1 MSCKL
6 SNWVNRKRSVRGD
19 LPHPHTAATPQYGT
33 NQAKKAGG
41 GSRPKHGESIIPKG
55 DAPLPGVSTEDLRKM
70 HAELTGRKNV
80 GKKTHI
86 LAAAIKWREELGV
99 SEIARQIMQPYSTVY
114 NWLVRLRDRGLEG
127 ISDGTAPNRK
137 PILGEVACLVIGVW
151 LSHAP
156 QAYGPESGLWQAS
169 MLRKMIL
176 DRLGMDIRPG
186 TLRGTM
192 KRMNYSLRML
202 REAPHKSAD
211 PPDVQKVHRRHPEE
225 VGRPGQVGVRQLLPG
240 RDDHAAVRHDKPE
253 MAADAAA
260 AKR

>member
-1 MSCKL
+1 MASTK
-6 SNWVNRKRSVRGD
+6 
-19 LPHPHTAATPQYGT
+19 P
-33 NQAKKAGG
+33 KKPEG
-41 GSRPKHGESIIPKG
+41 GSRPKQGESIPKG
-55 DAPLPGVSTEDLRKM
+55 DALLPGVDTEDLRKI

-80 GKKTHI
+80 CKEIHI
-86 LAAAIKWREELGV
+86 LAAAIKWREDLGV

-114 NWLVRLRDRGLEG
+114 DWLVRLRDRGLEG
-127 ISDGTAPNRK
+127 ISDRTVSNRK

-156 QAYGPESGLWQAS
+156 QAYGFESGLWQAS

-176 DRLGMDIRPG
+176 NRLGIDIRPR

-192 KRMNYSLRML
+192 KRMNYSFPDAQRGAAQV
-202 REAPHKSAD
+202 RRS
-211 PPDVQKVHRRHPEE
+211 PDVQKVHRGHPEE

-240 RDDHAAVRHDKPE
+240 RDDHAAVRHDKPG

-260 AKR
+260 ARR